1 MTFFL
6 SPYKP
11 IAIKIKDSSIEI
23 SKSEKFLSVTTDSN
37 LSFDNNITSQK
48 IHESFRVASY
58 MTFG

>member
-1 MTFFL
+1 MTFSL

-11 IAIKIKDSSIEI
+11 IAIKIKDSSTEI

-48 IHESFRVASY
+48 IHESFRAASY